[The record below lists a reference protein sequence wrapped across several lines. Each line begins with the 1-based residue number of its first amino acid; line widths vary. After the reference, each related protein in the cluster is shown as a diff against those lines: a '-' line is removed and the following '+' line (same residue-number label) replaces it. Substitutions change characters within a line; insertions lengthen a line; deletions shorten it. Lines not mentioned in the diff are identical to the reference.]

1 MMDRICKLVDA
12 VPDDE
17 LKALDCGNELLQQR
31 DIRYLDFSPSGSDC
45 VSTDIVSVKHTGQD
59 FQAFCPT
66 NCVAYLSL
74 SFFFL
79 IL

>member
-17 LKALDCGNELLQQR
+17 LRALDCGDELLQQR
-31 DIRYLDFSPSGSDC
+31 DIRYLDFSHSGSDC
-45 VSTDIVSVKHTGQD
+45 VSTDIVSVQHTGQD
-59 FQAFCPT
+59 CQAFCPT

-74 SFFFL
+74 SFFFF
-79 IL
+79 